1 MEIDRFDLSIL
12 AALARDART
21 SIANLAPKIALSAT
35 ACARRLKA
43 LEEAG
48 LIKAYQAVIDLKQLG
63 YELTAFVRI
72 TLDTQRED
80 ALEDF
85 ERSVRLCPSVIRCH
99 LMSGSADYLLI
110 LLCRDIVDFE
120 NIYRTELS
128 RLPRVARI
136 ESSFAMRDV
145 IDRNLPQALFSAQ
158 ASVQKKSV
166 KPLRGE

>member
-1 MEIDRFDLSIL
+1 MDIDRFDQAIL
-12 AALARDART
+12 ASLAKDARI
-21 SIANLAPKIALSAT
+21 SITDLAPKIGLSAT
-35 ACARRLKA
+35 SCARRLKT

-48 LIKAYQAVIDLKQLG
+48 LIKAYQIVIDLKQLG
-63 YELTAFVRI
+63 YQLTAFVRI
-72 TLDTQRED
+72 TLDTQREE

-85 ERSVRLCPSVIRCH
+85 ERSVRLCPSVVRCH

-128 RLPRVARI
+128 RLPRVTRI

-145 IDRNLPQALFSAQ
+145 VDRVLPRALFPAP
-158 ASVQKKSV
+158 AGAPKRSV
-166 KPLRGE
+166 KQVKD

>member
-1 MEIDRFDLSIL
+1 MEIDRFDQAIL
-12 AALARDART
+12 ATLARDARI
-21 SIANLAPKIALSAT
+21 SISDLAPKIALSAT

-48 LIKAYQAVIDLKQLG
+48 LIKAYQVVIDLKQLG
-63 YELTAFVRI
+63 FQLTAFVRI
-72 TLDTQRED
+72 TLDTQREE

-85 ERSVRLCPSVIRCH
+85 ERAVRLCPSIVRCH

-110 LLCRDIVDFE
+110 LLCRDIMDFE

-128 RLPRVARI
+128 RLPRVTRI

-145 IDRNLPQALFSAQ
+145 VDRVLPRALFGTHTPPP
-158 ASVQKKSV
+158 KKSA
-166 KPLRGE
+166 KGEKG